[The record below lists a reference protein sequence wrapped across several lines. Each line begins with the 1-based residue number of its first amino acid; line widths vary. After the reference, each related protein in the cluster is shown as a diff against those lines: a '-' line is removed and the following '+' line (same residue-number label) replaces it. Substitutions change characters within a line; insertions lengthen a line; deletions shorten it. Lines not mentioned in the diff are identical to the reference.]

1 MKKSK
6 TKLFFLCFVSGVIFL
21 SVGVYLSLRTV
32 DFQKNGI
39 TTQAEIVLIE
49 KNQDEKGKEEITVY
63 VKYIVENT
71 EYIGCLDYY
80 SDLLSEGNMVTIL
93 YLPDNPQK
101 IIYSKFNTL
110 PQILFFVG
118 AAVCIGFS
126 IVCFVAICRNKKKEN

>member
-6 TKLFFLCFVSGVIFL
+6 TKLFFLYLVSGVIFL
-21 SVGVYLSLRTV
+21 LVGVYLYLQTA

-39 TTQAEIVLIE
+39 TTQAEIVLLE
-49 KNQDEKGKEEITVY
+49 KNQDEKDKEEITVY

-71 EYIGCLDYY
+71 EYTGRLDYY
-80 SDLLSEGNMVTIL
+80 SDLLSEGDMVTIL

-101 IIYSKFNTL
+101 ITYSKFNTL

-126 IVCFVAICRNKKKEN
+126 IVCFIAIYRNKKKEN